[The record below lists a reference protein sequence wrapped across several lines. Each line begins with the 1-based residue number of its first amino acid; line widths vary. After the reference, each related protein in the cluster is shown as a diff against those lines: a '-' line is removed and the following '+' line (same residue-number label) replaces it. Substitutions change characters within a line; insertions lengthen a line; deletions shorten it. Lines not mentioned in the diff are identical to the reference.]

1 MTQTVSGIDHLLA
14 HPEKYLTGKTVGLIV
29 NHTSLAGDG
38 KHSIEHFKSHSSFT
52 LHSLFA
58 PEHGLYG
65 TAQDM
70 IHIDDEIDL
79 LSGLKIKSLYG
90 KNETSLAPDPSL
102 LVDIDNLVFDIQD
115 VGARYYTFIYTMA
128 NCMTI
133 CKEAGI
139 RMVVCDRPNPIN
151 GTSVEGNLVG
161 ETWRSF
167 VGQYPLPNR
176 HGMTVGELAYLFNDH
191 FNINCD
197 LKVVRMTGWSR
208 EMWHDQTGMVWT
220 PPSPNIPNLGTAT
233 VYPGMCMIEGTMLS
247 EGRGTTLPFEQIG
260 APFIDPY
267 KLVARLEKDSKLLP
281 GMLLRPKYFKPMFQK
296 HAGEVC
302 AGLQFHVTDRE
313 KFKPLLTTLV
323 LLRAIAEIYSKQLQ
337 WRTEPYEYVNDRLA
351 IDLLYGN
358 EKLRETIFDSNF
370 SLTVLENSWQEE
382 LASFLQHRQKYLVY
396 S

>member
-1 MTQTVSGIDHLLA
+1 MTQTVSGVDHLLA
-14 HPEKYLTGKTVGLIV
+14 HPEKYLKGKTVGLIV

-38 KHSIEHFKSHSSFT
+38 RHSIAHFKSHLNFN

-70 IHIDDEIDL
+70 IHIPDEVDPI
-79 LSGLKIKSLYG
+79 SGLNIKSLYG
-90 KNETSLAPDPSL
+90 KNEASLVPDPGL
-102 LVDIDNLVFDIQD
+102 LVGIDNLIFDIQD

-133 CKEAGI
+133 CKDAGI

-151 GTSVEGNLVG
+151 GNSVEGNLVG

-176 HGMTVGELAYLFNDH
+176 HGMTVGELARLFNDY
-191 FNINCD
+191 FNIHCD
-197 LKVVRMTGWSR
+197 LKVVPMSGWSR
-208 EMWHDQTGMVWT
+208 DMWYDQTGMVWT
-220 PPSPNIPNLGTAT
+220 SPSPNMPNLATAI
-233 VYPGMCMIEGTMLS
+233 VYPGMCMIEGTLLS

-260 APFIDPY
+260 APFIDPH
-267 KLVARLEKDSKLLP
+267 KLVARLEKDSNLLP
-281 GMLLRPKYFKPMFQK
+281 GVLFRPKYFKPMFQK

-302 AGLQFHVTDRE
+302 AGLQFHVTNRE
-313 KFKPLLTTLV
+313 QFKPLLTTLA

-337 WRTEPYEYVNDRLA
+337 WRTEPYEYVSDRLA

-358 EKLRETIFDSNF
+358 EKLRKTIFSANF
-370 SLTVLENSWQEE
+370 SLTALENSWQEE
-382 LASFLQHRQKYLVY
+382 LTSFLEQRQEYMIY

>member
-90 KNETSLAPDPSL
+90 KNETSLAPDLSL
-102 LVDIDNLVFDIQD
+102 LVGIDNLVFDIQD

-208 EMWHDQTGMVWT
+208 EMWYDQTGMVWT
-220 PPSPNIPNLGTAT
+220 PPSPNIPNLATAT

-281 GMLLRPKYFKPMFQK
+281 GILFRPKYFKPMFQK

-358 EKLRETIFDSNF
+358 EKLRETIFDANF
-370 SLTVLENSWQEE
+370 SLTALENSWQEE
-382 LASFLQHRQKYLVY
+382 LASFLQHRKQYLVY

>member
-1 MTQTVSGIDHLLA
+1 MTQTVSGVDHLLA
-14 HPEKYLTGKTVGLIV
+14 HPEKYLKGKTVGLIV

-38 KHSIEHFKSHSSFT
+38 RHSIAHFKSHLNFN

-70 IHIDDEIDL
+70 IHIPDEVDPI
-79 LSGLKIKSLYG
+79 SGLNIKSLYG
-90 KNETSLAPDPSL
+90 KNEASLVPDPGL
-102 LVDIDNLVFDIQD
+102 LVGIDNLIFDIQD

-133 CKEAGI
+133 CKDAGI

-151 GTSVEGNLVG
+151 GNSVEGNLVG

-176 HGMTVGELAYLFNDH
+176 HGMTVGELAKLFNDY
-191 FNINCD
+191 FNIHCD
-197 LKVVRMTGWSR
+197 LKVVPMSGWSR
-208 EMWHDQTGMVWT
+208 DMWYDQTGMVWT
-220 PPSPNIPNLGTAT
+220 SPSPNMPNLATAI
-233 VYPGMCMIEGTMLS
+233 VYPGMCMIEGTLLS

-260 APFIDPY
+260 APFIDPH

-281 GMLLRPKYFKPMFQK
+281 GVLFRPKYFKPMFQK

-302 AGLQFHVTDRE
+302 AGLQFHVTNRE
-313 KFKPLLTTLV
+313 QFKPLLTTLA

-337 WRTEPYEYVNDRLA
+337 WRTEPYEYVSDRLA

-358 EKLRETIFDSNF
+358 EKLRKTIFSANF
-370 SLTVLENSWQEE
+370 SLTALENSWQEE
-382 LASFLQHRQKYLVY
+382 LTSFLEQRQEYMIY